1 MKKTLTEK
9 LNFRE
14 RERERER
21 ERGTAHL
28 PALLGPATQKN
39 PP

>member
-1 MKKTLTEK
+1 MKKTLTES
-9 LNFRE
+9 LTSQRE

-21 ERGTAHL
+21 RTAHL

>member
-1 MKKTLTEK
+1 MKKTLTES
-9 LNFRE
+9 LTYE

-21 ERGTAHL
+21 RTAHL

>member
-1 MKKTLTEK
+1 MKKTLLESLTSE
-9 LNFRE
+9 REGE
-14 RERERER
+14 RERR
-21 ERGTAHL
+21 TVHL